1 MLPRLSRVLADE
13 VSHLSTDTY
22 GTVSYMAPEL
32 LGQGKF
38 GKPADVYSFGLLS
51 ASHLRLPHAPRMTHG
66 RARTHCIFVHVI
78 PSPKITSHKLMF
90 QAYKTPTCR
99 RQCHQG
105 RCRPDWSVF
114 IAQCGS
120 C

>member
-1 MLPRLSRVLADE
+1 MLADE

-51 ASHLRLPHAPRMTHG
+51 ACRG
-66 RARTHCIFVHVI
+66 RPELIKPMIGCWQRCKTGDLTCIYALSSSMVI
-78 PSPKITSHKLMF
+78 QFP
-90 QAYKTPTCR
+90 C
-99 RQCHQG
+99 
-105 RCRPDWSVF
+105 
-114 IAQCGS
+114 
-120 C
+120 